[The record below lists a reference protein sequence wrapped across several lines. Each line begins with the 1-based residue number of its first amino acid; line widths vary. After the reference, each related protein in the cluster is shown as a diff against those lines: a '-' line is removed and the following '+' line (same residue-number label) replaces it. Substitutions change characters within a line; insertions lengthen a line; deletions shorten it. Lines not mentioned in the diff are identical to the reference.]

1 MIILSNALAGI
12 SDEGCLKVASSL
24 AKRIKKTNENVHV
37 ITFDRES
44 DLSDLHLQLNKLL
57 FNRSLRKNIKSR
69 KEKVLYLPFPA
80 RPIATMLRLF
90 MLSLS
95 ARRYGL
101 DVVLTQRTHMSV
113 FSKMLLRLSG
123 ARVVVL
129 SASSAEFYRKL
140 VGSKKVVYLKTGVDT
155 NQFTPVD
162 HERAQVLKR
171 KYGFDPN
178 KKLILHVGH
187 LNRGRNVG
195 ELTKID
201 PAYQVLLVTSTLTK
215 GEQDA
220 ELKKELLS
228 HPHIRL
234 IDSYLP
240 NIEEI
245 YQMADLYFFPVL
257 EEGHCIDVPLSCL
270 EAAACNTPV
279 LTTDFGEMKELIQR
293 DGFYQICSFDSNDL
307 NQQISDILN
316 ADCIPLREVA
326 MEYDWEQAL
335 GHFFQK

>member
-140 VGSKKVVYLKTGVDT
+140 VGSKRVVYLKTGVDT

-228 HPHIRL
+228 HSHIRL

-240 NIEEI
+240 CIEEI

-257 EEGHCIDVPLSCL
+257 AEGHCIDVPLSCL

-293 DGFYQICSFDSNDL
+293 DGFYQIRSFEAEEL
-307 NQQISDILN
+307 NRQIS
-316 ADCIPLREVA
+316 EVLKKDHNLSENVVLA
-326 MEYDWEQAL
+326 YDWDRSVQRLTE
-335 GHFFQK
+335 K